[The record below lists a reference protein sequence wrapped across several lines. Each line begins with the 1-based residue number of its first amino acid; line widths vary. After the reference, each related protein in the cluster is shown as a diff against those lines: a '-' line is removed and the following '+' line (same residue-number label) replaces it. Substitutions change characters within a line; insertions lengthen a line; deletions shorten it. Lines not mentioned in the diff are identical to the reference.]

1 MSERPLDEQT
11 EHLVAALYGELSPA
25 EEDALRRELAADPA
39 LRAEYEELAETRAVM
54 GSWEIEDPESTF
66 LLPAGDAPSGW
77 GGRIRRAFRGPALT
91 WGFAGATAA
100 LAVLLVAGFRVDRVD
115 HGLVFRFGPEP
126 VAAPAPDTASGP
138 ASLGPGVVLPPG
150 PRAVPVAEQGV
161 PVTREDLDRYA
172 GGLMQAMS
180 GLLDNYQERRNAE
193 LAYILKGFYDSMTA
207 EQQKKYEEL
216 RAQVHGVGLGLLAEQ
231 SATNAALKD
240 LMQRGAPPATPLN
253 IYEEEPPLNRNED
266 KQ

>member
-1 MSERPLDEQT
+1 MNERPLDEQT
-11 EHLVAALYGELSPA
+11 ERLVASLYGELGPG
-25 EEDALRRELAADPA
+25 EEDALRARLDADPA
-39 LRAEYEELAETRAVM
+39 LRAEYRELAETRAVM
-54 GSWEIEDPESTF
+54 AAWDVEEPASPFT
-66 LLPAGDAPSGW
+66 LPAAAPAGF
-77 GGRIRRAFRGPALT
+77 GERIRRAFRVPALT
-91 WGFAGATAA
+91 WGFAGATVA
-100 LAVLLVAGFRVDRVD
+100 LVVLLVAGFRVDRVD
-115 HGLVFRFGPEP
+115 QGLALRFGPEP
-126 VAAPAPDTASGP
+126 VPQAAPATASRP
-138 ASLGPGVVLPPG
+138 AAPSTEVVLPPG
-150 PRAVPVAEQGV
+150 PQAMPVAEQGV
-161 PVTREDLDRYA
+161 PVTRADLDRYA

-253 IYEEEPPLNRNED
+253 VYEEKPPLNRNED